1 MGKETLNRREI
12 LKSTGLMGAGLLLGG
27 GSLVACSPG
36 MGQSPNQDVDILN
49 FALNLEYLEAAF
61 YLAAVG
67 RISEIQNLGGNAPIR
82 LPQGFDGTQPV
93 PGLSREVREFAE
105 ELAADELA
113 HVRFL
118 RRALGSMA
126 VDRPEID
133 LDTAFREA
141 GRMASGGAI
150 TDFNPFANE
159 LFFLHG
165 SFIFE
170 DVGVTAY
177 KGAARLV
184 TDKEGVLDPAA
195 GILAVEAYHS
205 GAIRLFLYQRKDV
218 PVTPTLT
225 VEQVVEAISNLRA
238 QVGGGKDEGITKGG
252 KANLVLADADGVAFG
267 RTVSEVLRIVYLTG
281 NTGVSQGGFF
291 PRGLNGRF
299 RTT

>member
-1 MGKETLNRREI
+1 MKKGFLNRREV
-12 LKSTGLMGAGLLLGG
+12 LQRTSLVGAGLVLGG
-27 GSLVACSPG
+27 GTLVACSPG

-67 RISEIQNLGGNAPIR
+67 RIQDIRNLGGNAEIR

-105 ELAADELA
+105 ELAEDELA

-118 RRALGSMA
+118 RQALGSAA
-126 VDRPEID
+126 VNRPVID
-133 LDTAFREA
+133 LDQAFREA
-141 GRMASGGAI
+141 GRLASNGAI
-150 TDFNPFANE
+150 TNFNPFANE

-165 SFIFE
+165 AFIFE

-177 KGAARLV
+177 QGALALI
-184 TDKEGVLDPAA
+184 TDKNNVLDPAG
-195 GILAVEAYHS
+195 GILAVEAYHA
-205 GAIRLFLYQRKDV
+205 GATRLFLYQRKDE
-218 PVTPTLT
+218 PVTPSLT
-225 VEQVVEAISNLRA
+225 VEQVVQAISNLRA
-238 QVGGGKDEGITKGG
+238 QVSGGKDEGITRQG
-252 KANLVLADADGVAFG
+252 KANLVPADANGVAFG

-281 NTGVSQGGFF
+281 NTGVSMGGFF
-291 PRGLNGRF
+291 PQGLNGRF

>member
-1 MGKETLNRREI
+1 MKKDLLNRREV
-12 LKSTGLMGAGLLLGG
+12 LKSSGLVGAGLVLGG
-27 GSLVACSPG
+27 STLVACSPG

-67 RISEIQNLGGNAPIR
+67 RIDDIRNLGGNAPIR

-93 PGLSREVREFAE
+93 PGLSREVLEFAQ
-105 ELAADELA
+105 ELAEDELA

-118 RRALGSMA
+118 RQALGRAA

-133 LDTAFREA
+133 LDQAFCTA
-141 GRMASGGAI
+141 GQLASGGAI
-150 TDFNPFANE
+150 TNFNPFANE

-177 KGAARLV
+177 KGAAALI
-184 TDKEGVLDPAA
+184 TDRTNVLDPAA

-205 GAIRLFLYQRKDV
+205 GAIRLFLYQRKDQ
-218 PVTPTLT
+218 PVTPNLT
-225 VEQVVEAISNLRA
+225 VEQVVQAISNLRG
-238 QVGGGKDEGITKGG
+238 QVGGGKDEGITKEGR
-252 KANLVLADADGVAFG
+252 ANLVLADANGVAFG